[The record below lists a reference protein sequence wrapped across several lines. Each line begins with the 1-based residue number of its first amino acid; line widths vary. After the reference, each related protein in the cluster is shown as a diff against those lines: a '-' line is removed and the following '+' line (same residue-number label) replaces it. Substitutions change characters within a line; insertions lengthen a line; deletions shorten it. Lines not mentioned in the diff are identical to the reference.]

1 MAAHMKNEVRIIG
14 GKWRGRKLRFPDHPG
29 LRPSLGR
36 ARETLFNWLVADIP
50 GARCL
55 DLFAGSGALG
65 FEAESRGAQEVV
77 LIDADRRVAAALKDS
92 AKALHATARVLQREA
107 HRYLKS
113 RTDSIDIVFL
123 DPPFAE
129 PNLAVTAVQ
138 IIAERGLLAPRGA
151 IYLELSAKG
160 PIGPPDIGDR
170 LHGLSWYKSSI
181 AGETVFGLLGHPDTD
196 TIPRSQLG
204 D

>member
-1 MAAHMKNEVRIIG
+1 MKNEVRIIG
-14 GKWRGRKLRFPDHPG
+14 GKWKGRKLRFPDHPG

-36 ARETLFNWLVADIP
+36 AREALFNWLVVDVV

-65 FEAESRGAQEVV
+65 FEAESRGAREVV
-77 LIDADRRVAAALKDS
+77 LIESDRRVAAALKGS
-92 AKALHATARVLQREA
+92 AKELGATARVLQRDA

-113 RTDSIDIVFL
+113 STHTADIVFL

-129 PNLAVTAVQ
+129 PELAITAVQ
-138 IIAERGLLAPRGA
+138 SIAERGLLAPDGC
-151 IYLELSAKG
+151 IYLELAAKG
-160 PIGPPDIGDR
+160 PIARPRIGET
-170 LHGLSWYKSSI
+170 LHGLTWRKASM
-181 AGETVFGLLGHPDTD
+181 AGDTVFGLLGHPDTD
-196 TIPRSQLG
+196 TIPRSLLG